1 MLTLS
6 ERLRK
11 LGGAVPPMLLL
22 AALLLLN
29 ASALPIGDSI
39 KVQVPLL
46 LIAVFYWS
54 VYRPA
59 LVPLWLVFLFGVL
72 LDFLTG
78 VPLGL
83 SAFVLMAVTLIV
95 RDQRILLMGQTF
107 ATLWFVFAL
116 FCAGTALL
124 KWFLFGLVHWNWGSI
139 GALWPDMIAGILLY
153 PLVCLVLNLASR
165 FMGEPAKARG

>member
-1 MLTLS
+1 M
-6 ERLRK
+6 
-11 LGGAVPPMLLL
+11 ALLL
-22 AALLLLN
+22 VLLLLN

-54 VYRPA
+54 VYRPG
-59 LVPLWLVFLFGVL
+59 LMPLWLVFVCGVF

-83 SAFVLMAVTLIV
+83 SAFVLMAVALIV
-95 RDQRILLMGQTF
+95 RDQRILLLGQTF

-116 FCAGTALL
+116 FCAAAAGL
-124 KWFLFGLVHWNWGSI
+124 KWFLFGLVHLNWG
-139 GALWPDMIAGILLY
+139 GLNMLWPDMIAGILLY
-153 PLVCLVLNLASR
+153 PLVCIILHLGAR
-165 FMGEPAKARG
+165 FMDDPLKVRR